1 MNCEVA
7 PEWASI
13 ILIESPAAACH
24 ARGEIGLYVIIATLL
39 LLACPQDFI
48 PDFHTVGKRA

>member
-13 ILIESPAAACH
+13 ISIEPPAAACH
-24 ARGEIGLYVIIATLL
+24 ARGEIGFYVSIATL
-39 LLACPQDFI
+39 LLACPQDLI
-48 PDFHTVGKRA
+48 PDFHTVEKRA